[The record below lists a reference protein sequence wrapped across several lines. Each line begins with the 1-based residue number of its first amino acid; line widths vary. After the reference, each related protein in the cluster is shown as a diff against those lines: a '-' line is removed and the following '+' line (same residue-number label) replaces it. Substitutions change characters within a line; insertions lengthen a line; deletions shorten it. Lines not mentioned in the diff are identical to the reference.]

1 METACK
7 DVKIPCS
14 MVYGVSKLRT
24 DDKHGYYAQIQRQF
38 ALSGLPWC
46 DFVIYLSGSRS
57 LSVENSNFDPTH
69 WNNTPSPKLTTFYF
83 SKHCIPFLSKEKAT
97 SGNYCLCH
105 I

>member
-7 DVKIPCS
+7 DVNIPCS

-38 ALSGLPWC
+38 VLSGLPWC

-69 WNNTPSPKLTTFYF
+69 WNNIPSPKLTTFYF
-83 SKHCIPFLSKEKAT
+83 KHCIPFLSKEKAT